1 MTEVSDEDILLLRL
15 AIEESALAA
24 AAGDPPYGAVLASAD
39 SHVVA
44 RGRNESITRGDAT
57 SHAEL
62 NALRTADRL
71 AERTCAG
78 LTIFSSAE
86 PCAMCTAASYYAGV
100 ERIVFAM
107 AGSETRAFH
116 SDRPMLTITAAGLL
130 RYATHQFVTLEGP
143 VLAED
148 ARSVHDSYWSAQ

>member
-1 MTEVSDEDILLLRL
+1 MTEVSDEDIALLRL

-24 AAGDPPYGAVLASAD
+24 LAGDPPYGAVLASAD
-39 SHVVA
+39 RHVLA

-57 SHAEL
+57 AHAEL

-71 AERTCAG
+71 ADRTRAG

-116 SDRPMLTITAAGLL
+116 SHRPMLNITAAELL
-130 RYATHQFVTLEGP
+130 QYATHQVITLEGP
-143 VLAED
+143 LLAEE
-148 ARSVHDSYWSAQ
+148 ARSVHNSYWSAR